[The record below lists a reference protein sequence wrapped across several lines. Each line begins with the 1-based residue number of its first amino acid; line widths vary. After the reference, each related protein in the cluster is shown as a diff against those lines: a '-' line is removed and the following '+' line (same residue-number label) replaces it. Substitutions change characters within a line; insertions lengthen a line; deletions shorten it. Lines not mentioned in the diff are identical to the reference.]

1 MNHKKQSNLEGK
13 NDVFFPQPH
22 TFSISKRL
30 TADSM
35 MKYCVNGKCDKDT
48 LSHLISRDPVYV
60 WNKLYGVGNKF
71 SLAKC
76 ANNRLAQIIQ
86 KAHPELY
93 ETKEKKK
100 LLYKAQ

>member
-1 MNHKKQSNLEGK
+1 MNLKQQSNLEGK

-60 WNKLYGVGNKF
+60 WNKLYGVGNKL

-76 ANNRLAQIIQ
+76 AHSKLMRIMQQ
-86 KAHPELY
+86 AHPD
-93 ETKEKKK
+93 
-100 LLYKAQ
+100 LYKAKERRKLLHNS